1 MRFALVLVL
10 LLVGCE
16 SGHDDGDLQFERVGY
31 PDCVGTIPLPELPIE
46 RELIYSGRPA
56 RRTQRRGRVTQ
67 DATGR
72 LVITG
77 TVTETGIEFEEYSY
91 VAEIESWPPLRYAEI
106 YFNRMA
112 HFVDGGDV
120 LTIEDSFNSYGDDL
134 TCWHQFTMD

>member
-46 RELIYSGRPA
+46 RELIYSDALHVERSGEGVSL
-56 RRTQRRGRVTQ
+56 RTQ
-67 DATGR
+67 TGR